1 MQNDLALNAPESF
14 NFILLRKIEVEEP
27 EVEINVS
34 WIYELKFGQEW
45 EAEIFF
51 VQNNFSFYDFSVI
64 SLEEGKMVCKFFWSN
79 NHNFLPCPA
88 FVYFTIF

>member
-1 MQNDLALNAPESF
+1 MYEIEGRMGVWGETYRLKAISKIQNDLALNAPESF

-34 WIYELKFGQEW
+34 WIYELKFRQEW
-45 EAEIFF
+45 EVEIFF

-64 SLEEGKMVCKFFWSN
+64 SLE
-79 NHNFLPCPA
+79 
-88 FVYFTIF
+88 